1 MTIPNNVS
9 ISSLIPQLKDINNL
23 NNKNN
28 IEKINFTEVSS
39 LTKKD
44 SISLSSL
51 STTNKPITNISFASA
66 TPHTSSINQ
75 KIMDGY
81 MKYDNDNSYKP
92 LIQKAENLIKSGT
105 SMKDLEKNIINLT
118 KESNP
123 KLSNQEVLNK
133 AYKSIVVSIIKNPSY
148 SDSNFF
154 NGQSDKLLH
163 FFTSAS
169 MTTNISNSIP
179 FIPNNAKTTIGGS
192 IMKAVGFFKE
202 VKDITGSGF
211 SKEDISANN
220 KGISSAKE
228 NISKL
233 DKYGKL

>member
-9 ISSLIPQLKDINNL
+9 ISSLIPQLKDSNNI

-28 IEKINFTEVSS
+28 LEKIISSDISNLNKKDTVS
-39 LTKKD
+39 LTPLSPKNY
-44 SISLSSL
+44 SIS
-51 STTNKPITNISFASA
+51 NISFATT
-66 TPHTSSINQ
+66 TPKTSSVNQ
-75 KIMDGY
+75 KIIDGY
-81 MKYDNDNSYKP
+81 MKYDKNDSYKTV
-92 LIQKAENLIKSGT
+92 IQKSENLIKSGA
-105 SMKDLEKNIINLT
+105 SMIELEKNVINFT

-123 KLSNQEVLNK
+123 KMSNQEVLNK
-133 AYKSIVVSIIKNPSY
+133 AYKSIVVSLIKNPSY
-148 SDSNFF
+148 SDPKFF

-179 FIPNNAKTTIGGS
+179 FISNSSKIAIGSS

-211 SKEDISANN
+211 SKEDISANI
-220 KGISSAKE
+220 KGINSAKE

-233 DKYGKL
+233 DNYGKL